1 MTADDPKWEVAI
13 RTNMSNWKDTAELVG
28 IAAIVASLVFVGQQ
42 LRQDRNVAQADA
54 WLQLVET
61 QVSLAQLIGEHADVW
76 SRGLN
81 GEELSDTDQLK
92 FNQIAFAVE
101 QQHASRFARSNLGIR
116 RRSANDAAVDY
127 AEEVYMY
134 PGLRVF
140 FESRLAMRHRR
151 GSDAGLGTAVAEHLL
166 KLDSGE
172 IEPPTRDGHA
182 F

>member
-1 MTADDPKWEVAI
+1 
-13 RTNMSNWKDTAELVG
+13 MSNWKDTAELVG

-42 LRQDRNVAQADA
+42 LRQDRNVARADA

-61 QVSLAQLIGEHADVW
+61 QVNLAQVIGEHAEVW

-81 GEELSDTDQLK
+81 GEELSDTDQMK

-101 QQHASRFARSNLGIR
+101 QKHTSRFARSNLGIR
-116 RRSANDAAVDY
+116 GRSANDAAIDY
-127 AEEVYMY
+127 AEELYMY
-134 PGLRVF
+134 PGLRTF
-140 FESRLAMRHRR
+140 FESRLAMRNRKGR
-151 GSDAGLGTAVAEHLL
+151 EASLSTAVAEHLL
-166 KLDSGE
+166 KLDAGD